1 MQHKKTFAGIVAG
14 LLAVVV
20 AIALFV
26 SVERV
31 PVGYVG
37 VVYSAA
43 GVEDQTLAQGW
54 HLLSPLKKVSK
65 FPVSQQQ
72 IVFSDDPAD
81 YGEKEHAD
89 WSIDAPADGGMVKI
103 NLTVNYNFM
112 PDRVVELYSRFNGM
126 NGETLVESRIQN
138 SIIAFVKEVTPRFSV
153 MDIYSDKKSEVNEAI
168 TEYLNEKLQDE
179 YGINIA
185 SALVIDVELDNTLMQ
200 KVQAKEQ
207 AKQDA
212 EIAELEKQTAM
223 AQAEIKFDKTTA
235 NLGTFPE
242 EKPVVSCVFT
252 FTNIG
257 DAPLVIHQAVASCG
271 CTVPEY
277 TQEPVL
283 PGKKGTI
290 KVTYNGTGK
299 YPGHFKKSITLR
311 TNAKT
316 EMMRLFIEGD
326 MTPKGEK

>member
-1 MQHKKTFAGIVAG
+1 MNKGIIAAIISGILALGVA
-14 LLAVVV
+14 VT
-20 AIALFV
+20 AIICL
-26 SVERV
+26 ERV

-37 VVYSAA
+37 VIYSAA

-54 HLLSPLKKVSK
+54 HMLSPLKKVSC
-65 FPVSQQQ
+65 FPISQQQ

-81 YGEKEHAD
+81 YGEKEHDD

-138 SIIAFVKEVTPRFSV
+138 GIIAYVKEVTPRFSV

-223 AQAEIKFDKTTA
+223 AQAETDKVKAQAKADVDLIEAQAEADAAKIAADAEAEA
-235 NLGTFPE
+235 NS
-242 EKPVVSCVFT
+242 K
-252 FTNIG
+252 I
-257 DAPLVIHQAVASCG
+257 AQ
-271 CTVPEY
+271 
-277 TQEPVL
+277 
-283 PGKKGTI
+283 
-290 KVTYNGTGK
+290 
-299 YPGHFKKSITLR
+299 SITPELIQWQEAQAR
-311 TNAKT
+311 MEHGWVTVQGADTVVTK
-316 EMMRLFIEGD
+316 
-326 MTPKGEK
+326 P

>member
-112 PDRVVELYSRFNGM
+112 PDRVVELFNRFNGM

-138 SIIAFVKEVTPRFSV
+138 SIIAYVKEVTPQFSV

-168 TEYLNEKLQDE
+168 TNYLNEKLQDE
-179 YGINIA
+179 YGINVA
-185 SALVIDVELDNTLMQ
+185 SALVIDVELDDTLMQ

-223 AQAEIKFDKTTA
+223 AQAETDKVKA
-235 NLGTFPE
+235 QAAADVDVIE
-242 EKPVVSCVFT
+242 AQA
-252 FTNIG
+252 
-257 DAPLVIHQAVASCG
+257 DADAAKIAADAEAESNRKIS
-271 CTVPEY
+271 E
-277 TQEPVL
+277 
-283 PGKKGTI
+283 
-290 KVTYNGTGK
+290 
-299 YPGHFKKSITLR
+299 SITPELIQYLEAQAR
-311 TNAKT
+311 M
-316 EMMRLFIEGD
+316 ERG
-326 MTPKGEK
+326 

>member
-1 MQHKKTFAGIVAG
+1 MNKGIIAAIISGILALGVA
-14 LLAVVV
+14 VT
-20 AIALFV
+20 AIICL
-26 SVERV
+26 ERV

-37 VVYSAA
+37 VIYSAA

-54 HLLSPLKKVSK
+54 HMLSPLKKVSC
-65 FPVSQQQ
+65 FPISQQQ

-81 YGEKEHAD
+81 YGEKEHDD

-138 SIIAFVKEVTPRFSV
+138 SIIAYVKEVTPRFSV
-153 MDIYSDKKSEVNEAI
+153 MDIYSDKKSEINEAI

-223 AQAEIKFDKTTA
+223 AQAETDKVKAQAKADVDLIEAQAEADAAKIAADAEAKA
-235 NLGTFPE
+235 NS
-242 EKPVVSCVFT
+242 K
-252 FTNIG
+252 I
-257 DAPLVIHQAVASCG
+257 AQ
-271 CTVPEY
+271 
-277 TQEPVL
+277 
-283 PGKKGTI
+283 
-290 KVTYNGTGK
+290 
-299 YPGHFKKSITLR
+299 SITPELIQWQEAQAR
-311 TNAKT
+311 MEHGWVTVQGADTVVTK
-316 EMMRLFIEGD
+316 
-326 MTPKGEK
+326 P

>member
-1 MQHKKTFAGIVAG
+1 MNKGIIAAILALGVA
-14 LLAVVV
+14 VT
-20 AIALFV
+20 AIICL
-26 SVERV
+26 ERV

-37 VVYSAA
+37 VIYSAA

-54 HLLSPLKKVSK
+54 HMLSPLKKVSC

-81 YGEKEHAD
+81 YGEKEHDD

-112 PDRVVELYSRFNGM
+112 PDRVVELFNRFNGM

-138 SIIAFVKEVTPRFSV
+138 SIIAYVKEVTPQFSV

-168 TEYLNEKLQDE
+168 TNYLNEKLQDE
-179 YGINIA
+179 YGINVA
-185 SALVIDVELDNTLMQ
+185 SALVIDVELDDTLMQ

-223 AQAEIKFDKTTA
+223 AQAETDKVKA
-235 NLGTFPE
+235 QA
-242 EKPVVSCVFT
+242 
-252 FTNIG
+252 
-257 DAPLVIHQAVASCG
+257 DADVALIEAQARADAA
-271 CTVPEY
+271 
-277 TQEPVL
+277 
-283 PGKKGTI
+283 TI
-290 KVTYNGTGK
+290 AAEAEAESNRKIAQ
-299 YPGHFKKSITLR
+299 SITPELIQWQEAQAR
-311 TNAKT
+311 MEHGWVTVQGADTVVTK
-316 EMMRLFIEGD
+316 
-326 MTPKGEK
+326 P

>member
-1 MQHKKTFAGIVAG
+1 MNKGIIAAILALGVA
-14 LLAVVV
+14 VT
-20 AIALFV
+20 AIICL
-26 SVERV
+26 ERV

-37 VVYSAA
+37 VIYSAA

-54 HLLSPLKKVSK
+54 HMLSPLKKVSC

-81 YGEKEHAD
+81 YGEKEHDD

-138 SIIAFVKEVTPRFSV
+138 SIIAYVKEVTPQFSV

-168 TEYLNEKLQDE
+168 TNYLNEKLQDE
-179 YGINIA
+179 YGINVA
-185 SALVIDVELDNTLMQ
+185 SALVIDVELDDTLMQ

-223 AQAEIKFDKTTA
+223 AQAETDKVKA
-235 NLGTFPE
+235 QA
-242 EKPVVSCVFT
+242 
-252 FTNIG
+252 
-257 DAPLVIHQAVASCG
+257 DADVALIEAQAKADAA
-271 CTVPEY
+271 
-277 TQEPVL
+277 
-283 PGKKGTI
+283 TI
-290 KVTYNGTGK
+290 AAEAEAESNRKIAQ
-299 YPGHFKKSITLR
+299 SITPELIQWQEAQAR
-311 TNAKT
+311 MEHGWVTVQGADTVVTK
-316 EMMRLFIEGD
+316 
-326 MTPKGEK
+326 P

>member
-1 MQHKKTFAGIVAG
+1 MNKGIISGILALGVA
-14 LLAVVV
+14 VT
-20 AIALFV
+20 AIICL
-26 SVERV
+26 ERV

-37 VVYSAA
+37 VIYSAA

-54 HLLSPLKKVSK
+54 HMLSPLKKVSC
-65 FPVSQQQ
+65 FPISQQQ

-81 YGEKEHAD
+81 YGEKEHDD

-112 PDRVVELYSRFNGM
+112 PDHVVELYSRFNGM

-223 AQAEIKFDKTTA
+223 AQAETDKVKAQAKADVDLIEAQAEADAAKIAADAEAEA
-235 NLGTFPE
+235 NS
-242 EKPVVSCVFT
+242 K
-252 FTNIG
+252 I
-257 DAPLVIHQAVASCG
+257 AQ
-271 CTVPEY
+271 
-277 TQEPVL
+277 
-283 PGKKGTI
+283 
-290 KVTYNGTGK
+290 
-299 YPGHFKKSITLR
+299 SITPELIQWQEAQAR
-311 TNAKT
+311 MEHGWVTVQGADTVVTK
-316 EMMRLFIEGD
+316 
-326 MTPKGEK
+326 P